1 MKSIFVTGAR
11 NGFVARAAVALVLV
25 ATIAG
30 CAQAE
35 TIPRDAAHLTI
46 DGNTDNTRPP
56 ACSQDQSYRTIDI
69 REHDG
74 QVEAVVLISGERAIP
89 QWVKIRNIDGF
100 NGSAWQGGV
109 GETHVDL
116 SKSTYTI
123 TGSAYGINSK
133 DPNKTVNEEFKIVA
147 DC

>member
-1 MKSIFVTGAR
+1 MHNR
-11 NGFVARAAVALVLV
+11 LVARIGVALVLV

-35 TIPRDAAHLTI
+35 TVPRRAARLTI
-46 DGNTDNTRPP
+46 DGNTHNTRPP

-74 QVEAVVLISGERAIP
+74 RVEAVVLLSGDRVIP

-100 NGSAWQGGV
+100 TGSFWESGV
-109 GETHVDL
+109 GDAHVDL
-116 SKSTYTI
+116 AKNTYTI
-123 TGSAYGINSK
+123 TGSAYGINNSN
-133 DPNKTVNEEFKIVA
+133 PNKVVTTDFKITA
-147 DC
+147 EC